1 MAARWN
7 RFPLNTIPD
16 YVGRILLDQL
26 LAPEQLAAI
35 ADRIAADPPLADLT
49 AGGHRR
55 WVLVERGEHH
65 DAWLIAWPAGTGLAM
80 HDHRGSRAAVR
91 VVAGELRER
100 YVTDA
105 REVAVRWLT
114 REAGA
119 ELASDHVHEVVNVG
133 ELEAVSVHVYSPAIT
148 DAGFRTDADLEIGPR
163 RS

>member
-1 MAARWN
+1 VHLLDDPSDARASAAAG
-7 RFPLNTIPD
+7 
-16 YVGRILLDQL
+16 VGRLLDSD
-26 LAPEQLAAI
+26 QLAAI
-35 ADRIAADPPLADLT
+35 ADRIAADPPLPDLPP
-49 AGGHRR
+49 GDHRR

-80 HDHRGSRAAVR
+80 HDHRGSRAALR

-105 REVAVRWLT
+105 REVAVRWLSPD
-114 REAGA
+114 AGA

-133 ELEAVSVHVYSPAIT
+133 QLEAVSVHVYSPAIT
-148 DAGFRTDADLEIGPR
+148 DAGFRTDPDLEIGPR